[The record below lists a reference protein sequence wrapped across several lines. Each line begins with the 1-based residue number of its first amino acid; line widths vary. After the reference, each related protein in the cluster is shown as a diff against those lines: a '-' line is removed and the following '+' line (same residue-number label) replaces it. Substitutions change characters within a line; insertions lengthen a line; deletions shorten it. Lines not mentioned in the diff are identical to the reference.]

1 MLYIETVK
9 PNAFSLLKE
18 LMAMEELN
26 QFQLVG
32 GTSLSLQL
40 GHRMSDDL
48 DLFSTIEF
56 DNEEIIEV
64 LQSKFLN
71 RFELKSTLTNKL
83 GVFSFIDSVKVDI
96 CRHKQIL
103 IDEIVVIDNIR
114 MWGTKEIAAAKV
126 NAISRRATKK
136 DFWDIDV
143 LLDKYSIDEI
153 AAYYKTKYL
162 PMLAIGVSQIITYF
176 NDAEESENPLCLKNK
191 TWEAVKKS
199 IITKINHQFK

>member
-9 PNAFSLLKE
+9 PNAFSLLEE
-18 LMAMEELN
+18 LMAIDELN

-48 DLFSTIEF
+48 DLFSNIVF

-71 RFELKSTLTNKL
+71 RFELKSSFTNKL
-83 GVFSFIDSVKVDI
+83 GIFSFIDSVKVDI
-96 CRHKQIL
+96 CRHKEIL
-103 IDEIVVIDNIR
+103 IDEIVVINNIR
-114 MWGTKEIAAAKV
+114 MWSTKEIAAAKV

-136 DFWDIDV
+136 DFWDMDE
-143 LLDKYSIDEI
+143 LLDIYSIDEI
-153 AAYYKTKYL
+153 AAYYKIKYL
-162 PMLAIGVSQIITYF
+162 PMLTIGVSQIITYF

-191 TWEAVKKS
+191 TWEGVKKS
-199 IITKINHQFK
+199 IIKKINHQFK